1 MGKVLSR
8 RTFLKILTSNANV
21 SDAEVCEITRLE
33 SSLDPEDRRLYLALA
48 P

>member
-8 RTFLKILTSNANV
+8 RTFLKILASNANV
-21 SDAEVCEITRLE
+21 SDAEVCEIILLE
-33 SSLDPEDRRLYLALA
+33 SSLGPEDRSLYLALA